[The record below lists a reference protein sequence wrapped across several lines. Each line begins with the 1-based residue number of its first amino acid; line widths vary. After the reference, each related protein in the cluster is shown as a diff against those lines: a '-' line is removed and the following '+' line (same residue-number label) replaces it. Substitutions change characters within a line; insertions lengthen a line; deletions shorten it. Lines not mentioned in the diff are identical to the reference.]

1 LQPMQAP
8 SPFPVYPRNY
18 PLSPLQRDQTAEF
31 LVTGQ
36 VEGEQATHTGADVP
50 LSAAG
55 AGSRRF
61 HGVIDNTDVF
71 FAIAAAVRRGADDPT
86 R

>member
-1 LQPMQAP
+1 M
-8 SPFPVYPRNY
+8 
-18 PLSPLQRDQTAEF
+18 
-31 LVTGQ
+31 TGQ

>member
-1 LQPMQAP
+1 MAA
-8 SPFPVYPRNY
+8 
-18 PLSPLQRDQTAEF
+18 DF

-36 VEGEQATHTGADVP
+36 VEGDSATHTGSDVP
-50 LSAAG
+50 LSAFG
-55 AGSRRF
+55 SGSRRF

-71 FAIAAAVRRGADDPT
+71 FAVAGAVRRGADDPS